1 MIPLDTIIQG
11 DCLEE
16 LRKLPSE
23 AVDCCIT
30 SPPYYGLRN
39 YGCDGQIGL
48 EESPE
53 AYVSKLVEVF
63 REVRRVLKKEG
74 TLWLNLGDSYCS
86 IGHKKSS
93 SGYGTTG
100 LAGGKAQ
107 EHTILHHENNGP
119 GLKHK
124 DLIGIPWAVAFALR
138 ADGWYLRSDI
148 IWEKFNCMP
157 ESVRDRPTRCH
168 EYIFLLTKS
177 KKYYYDSIAI
187 QEPAKGL
194 SSIEAIK
201 EQHEDLLK
209 MPTGKRRN
217 GISEGEEGQERPEQ
231 LVQGVLERICENLC
245 AVGKRKGSS
254 PTGVQ
259 AVQCQRKREDG
270 TCCLQ
275 LIGMCEGSEEGL
287 GELGIWESI
296 SREGSNNL
304 QGEWKKKT
312 DSRQIFQIGEIQ
324 ENAEA
329 ISHLA
334 EGKGN
339 SFEGRSQKKIDFRE
353 CGLGFDGRSVGRDQ
367 SQPKVSLCDVPQK
380 EATNARSYNTNNQGR
395 AAYSQQYSSPLPKL
409 QHQEGQQAFRNKRT
423 VWHVNTKPFKE
434 AHFATFPPALIEPC
448 ILAGTSEKGVCPV
461 CGKPWIRQVEHK
473 NMVIRK
479 TDRMADLG
487 EFGRTQSSG
496 TMLSPPETKTTGW
509 LPSCSCSCDP
519 VLAVVLDPFFGAGT
533 TGLVAKKL
541 GRCFVGI
548 ELNSVYI
555 GMAQKRIAAVPARL
569 DRWAEA

>member
-1 MIPLDTIIQG
+1 MILDQILQG
-11 DCLEE
+11 DALAQ
-16 LRKLPSE
+16 LATLPAES
-23 AVDCCIT
+23 VDCCIT
-30 SPPYYGLRN
+30 SPPYYGLRD
-39 YGCDGQIGL
+39 YGVAEQIGL
-48 EESPE
+48 EPTPE
-53 AYVSKLVEVF
+53 AYVARLVEVF
-63 REVRRVLKKEG
+63 REVKRVLKPEG
-74 TLWLNLGDSYCS
+74 TLWLNLGDSYAGSCM
-86 IGHKKSS
+86 
-93 SGYGTTG
+93 TG
-100 LAGGKAQ
+100 G
-107 EHTILHHENNGP
+107 NNGFNASGGDDGFKIARQFKRKLELP
-119 GLKHK
+119 NGLKPK

-434 AHFATFPPALIEPC
+434 AHFATMPEKLIEPC
-448 ILAGTSEKGVCPV
+448 ILAGTSERGYCPE
-461 CGKPWIRQVEHK
+461 CGKAWVRQVEREHRSPK
-473 NMVIRK
+473 EVEPYANARMETISGGG
-479 TDRMADLG
+479 DRYKHL
-487 EFGRTQSSG
+487 
-496 TMLSPPETKTTGW
+496 PPAKIVCVGW
-509 LPSCSCSCDP
+509 TPSCQCVSEP
-519 VLAVVLDPFFGAGT
+519 RPGIVLDPFFGAGT
-533 TGLVAKKL
+533 VGLVAKKL
-541 GRCFVGI
+541 GRHYIGI
-548 ELNSVYI
+548 ELSPDYCDI
-555 GMAQKRIAAVPARL
+555 ARKRISAIPVPL
-569 DRWAEA
+569 TTFQ